1 MFEEP
6 IVLLLL
12 GMAVVVGS
20 VLLLR
25 FHAFLALLLGA
36 LLVAALTP
44 AASLEQYA
52 ASSGMSPDATASL
65 VAASA
70 GTRVAQGLGATC
82 AKIGIVI
89 ALAAVIGRALLE
101 SGAAERIVRSAV
113 SVLGEKRAPTGLLGS
128 SFLLGIPVFFDTV
141 FYLMIPLGKALSL
154 RTGGNYLLYVL
165 MIMTGATMAHSLV
178 PPTPGPLFVAAELQ
192 VDMGLMILGGCT
204 LGFFTVCYGY
214 LHARWAAG
222 RWDVPLRDTPDTSRA
237 ELEGLAARSEEDLPA
252 LWASLLPVLLPVL
265 LISGRTVYDSLGLE
279 SATWAPWI
287 AGLGDKNVALTLA
300 AAVALGLL
308 AWRKKGGTAALA
320 PSVQA
325 ALQSGG
331 VIILITAAGGA
342 FGAVLQQTGIST
354 RIGELSSE
362 YSIGVLPLAF
372 GCTVL
377 VRTAQGSATVA
388 MITATGIVAGLMD
401 TASLGYH
408 PLYVALAI
416 GCGSKPFS
424 WMNDSGFWVICR
436 MSGLTEAEGLRIVT
450 PLSAGMGFFGF
461 ALVLVASQVL
471 PLV

>member
-1 MFEEP
+1 MFAEP
-6 IVLLLL
+6 IVLLLI
-12 GMAVVVGS
+12 GMAVVVGG
-20 VLLLR
+20 VLVLR
-25 FHAFLALLLGA
+25 FHAFVALLLGA
-36 LLVAALTP
+36 LIVAALTP
-44 AASLEQYA
+44 SEALERYA
-52 ASSGMSPDATASL
+52 GERGLSPDATASL
-65 VAASA
+65 VASSA
-70 GTRVAQGLGATC
+70 GSRVAQGFGVTC
-82 AKIGIVI
+82 GKIGIVI
-89 ALAAVIGRALLE
+89 ALAAIIGRALLE

-113 SVLGEKRAPTGLLGS
+113 GVLGERRAPAGLVGS

-165 MIMTGATMAHSLV
+165 AIMTGATMAHSLV
-178 PPTPGPLFVAAELQ
+178 PPTPGPLFVASELQ
-192 VDMGLMILGGCT
+192 VDMGLMILGGGT
-204 LGFFTVCYGY
+204 LGLCTVAYGY
-214 LHARWAAG
+214 CHACWAAR
-222 RWDVPLRDTPDTSRA
+222 RWEVPLRDTPDTSRA
-237 ELEGLAARSEEDLPA
+237 ELETLSARADAELPS
-252 LWASLLPVLLPVL
+252 LWLSLLPVVLPVV
-265 LISGRTVYDSLGLE
+265 LISGRTVYDSLAIE

-300 AAVALGLL
+300 AAVSLGLL
-308 AWRKKGGTAALA
+308 AARKCEGPGALA
-320 PSVQA
+320 SPVQA

-354 RIGELSSE
+354 RIAELSRAYE
-362 YSIGVLPLAF
+362 IGLLPLAF

-388 MITATGIVAGLMD
+388 MITATGIVSGLMD
-401 TASLGYH
+401 TATLGYH

-416 GCGSKPFS
+416 GCGSKPFA

-436 MSGLTEAEGLRIVT
+436 MSGLTESEGLRIVT

-461 ALVLVASQVL
+461 GLVLLAARWL